1 MSISSFYLVEIM
13 ERIQVKY
20 LLTTEYGQEPQ
31 KATVDSAGYDLFAAH
46 AKTILPGQSAM
57 ISLDLRWAVPKG
69 FCGRILSR
77 SSLITSHNVTVE
89 GGLIDCDYRGIVNV
103 IIFNHHSSKCFTVR
117 EGERLAQVVFMRRFD
132 ADFQKVEKVSEL
144 GITERQEGGFGSTGK
159 TVIKKMRFEEEEDLE
174 IKSEEAILT
183 ENDKVILHEKIEN

>member
-46 AKTILPGQSAM
+46 AKTILPGQSAT
-57 ISLDLRWAVPKG
+57 ISLDLRWSIPKG

-77 SSLITSHNVTVE
+77 SSLMTNHNVTVE
-89 GGLIDCDYRGIVNV
+89 GGLIDSDFRGIVKV
-103 IIFNHHSSKCFTVR
+103 IIMIIHQSVERGRKISSSCF
-117 EGERLAQVVFMRRFD
+117 
-132 ADFQKVEKVSEL
+132 
-144 GITERQEGGFGSTGK
+144 
-159 TVIKKMRFEEEEDLE
+159 
-174 IKSEEAILT
+174 LT
-183 ENDKVILHEKIEN
+183 

>member
-1 MSISSFYLVEIM
+1 
-13 ERIQVKY
+13 
-20 LLTTEYGQEPQ
+20 
-31 KATVDSAGYDLFAAH
+31 
-46 AKTILPGQSAM
+46 
-57 ISLDLRWAVPKG
+57 
-69 FCGRILSR
+69 
-77 SSLITSHNVTVE
+77 
-89 GGLIDCDYRGIVNV
+89 
-103 IIFNHHSSKCFTVR
+103 
-117 EGERLAQVVFMRRFD
+117 MRRFD

>member
-1 MSISSFYLVEIM
+1 
-13 ERIQVKY
+13 
-20 LLTTEYGQEPQ
+20 
-31 KATVDSAGYDLFAAH
+31 
-46 AKTILPGQSAM
+46 M

-77 SSLITSHNVTVE
+77 SSLITNHNVTVE